1 MNEKNEDEFDYS
13 MVVVTDC
20 SRLLSIAS
28 QLVTLSKRVRVHHN
42 GEDQHLRG
50 IVFDTN
56 GVRCVLGD
64 GSGVSSVEA
73 PMVDCLDLRE
83 CRND

>member
-1 MNEKNEDEFDYS
+1 MREKTEDEFDYS
-13 MVVVTDC
+13 TVVVTDC

-28 QLVTLSKRVRVHHN
+28 QLVTLSRRVQVHHN
-42 GEDQHLRG
+42 EEGQHLRG

-64 GSGVSSVEA
+64 GSGASSVEV
-73 PMVDCLDLRE
+73 PMVECMDLRE
-83 CRND
+83 CRNG